1 MVTTGQDIVSS
12 FRHEHKQT
20 VCGGYVMLHIP
31 DIAGCTENESY
42 HAAQEKSRKF
52 IA

>member
-1 MVTTGQDIVSS
+1 
-12 FRHEHKQT
+12 
-20 VCGGYVMLHIP
+20 VMLHIP
-31 DIAGCTENESY
+31 DVAGYAENESY